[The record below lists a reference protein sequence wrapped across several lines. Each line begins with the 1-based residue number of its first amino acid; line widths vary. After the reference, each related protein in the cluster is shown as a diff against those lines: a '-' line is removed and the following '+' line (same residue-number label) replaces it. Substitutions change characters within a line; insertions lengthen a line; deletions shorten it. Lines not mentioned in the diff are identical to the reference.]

1 MTNRCN
7 KDIYEHGEFVGMF
20 EWTKEHADKVC
31 KDESDNKDSLYL
43 YDWYYRGGRVFV
55 KRLLKTWAVKG

>member
-20 EWTKEHADKVC
+20 EWTKEEADKVC

-43 YDWYYRGGRVFV
+43 YDWYIQ
-55 KRLLKTWAVKG
+55 